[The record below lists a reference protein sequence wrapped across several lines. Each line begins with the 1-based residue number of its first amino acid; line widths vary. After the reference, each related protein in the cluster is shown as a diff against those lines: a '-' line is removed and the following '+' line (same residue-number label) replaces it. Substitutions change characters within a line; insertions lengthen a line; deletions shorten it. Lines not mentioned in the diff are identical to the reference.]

1 MDWKDTI
8 KGVAKAAKDT
18 AEGVSGLLI
27 AEVWPLLQPE
37 LLMLAARLQQDV
49 RNGTVQANEEV
60 RAFFKDRAAPTVAQ
74 ILSDDDTFDLV
85 AELAY
90 DSLPAPVRR
99 RVKRRQVV
107 EFCRRQRDAL
117 LAALAGGP
125 KPAPAPK
132 PKLLPP
138 PSDER

>member
-18 AEGVSGLLI
+18 AEGVSGLFV
-27 AEVWPLLQPE
+27 AEVWPLLQPQ

-49 RNGTVQANEEV
+49 RDGTVQANEQV
-60 RAFFKDRAAPTVAQ
+60 RAFFKDTAAPTVAQ
-74 ILSDDDTFDLV
+74 VLSDDDTFDFV

-99 RVKRRQVV
+99 RIKRRQVV

-117 LAALAGGP
+117 LAALAGAP
-125 KPAPAPK
+125 KPAPAPQ

-138 PSDER
+138 PDGR

>member
-1 MDWKDTI
+1 MDWKDTL

-18 AEGVSGLLI
+18 AEGVSALLVT
-27 AEVWPLLQPE
+27 EVWPLLQPE

-49 RNGTVQANEEV
+49 RDGTVQANEEV
-60 RAFFKDRAAPTVAQ
+60 PAFFKDRAAPTVIQ
-74 ILSDDDTFDLV
+74 VLSDDDAFDFV

-99 RVKRRQVV
+99 RIKRRQVV
-107 EFCRRQRDAL
+107 EFCRKQRDAL
-117 LAALAGGP
+117 LATLKG
-125 KPAPAPK
+125 APQEPPRPS

-138 PSDER
+138 PSDEQ